1 MFRLVV
7 RVAHPRSLVSW
18 STAARALHTPGR
30 PATSGAPMF
39 KHLLKMRYIA
49 VVIVILAMLHSV
61 AFLVM
66 GARIGFKAYPHVL
79 GIGTEPGPQGPGLE
93 LLHSLDFLF
102 VSLVFM
108 ILALGIAK
116 LFLLDPEASENVRLP
131 GWLRIDSISEL
142 KVLLWETIL
151 TTLLIAGLSDLAISI
166 FGAPDWNVLLTPLAI
181 LLLAVSL
188 YFMRKGPSHH

>member
-1 MFRLVV
+1 
-7 RVAHPRSLVSW
+7 
-18 STAARALHTPGR
+18 
-30 PATSGAPMF
+30 MF